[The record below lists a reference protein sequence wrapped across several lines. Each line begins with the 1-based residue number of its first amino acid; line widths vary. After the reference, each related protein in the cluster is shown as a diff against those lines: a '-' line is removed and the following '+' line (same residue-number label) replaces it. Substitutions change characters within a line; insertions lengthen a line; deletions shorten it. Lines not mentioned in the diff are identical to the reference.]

1 MQLVETMLGLDTPN
15 SLLTSRMFVEIP
27 GEMGLGKLLH
37 IRLCHTQVQLLR
49 SCARLIED
57 DDDNGVDLCV
67 FCSDGVCWTSKL
79 ILAAASP
86 PVRAALAATPD
97 DTCIILPDVTKAE
110 FFAFHR

>member
-1 MQLVETMLGLDTPN
+1 
-15 SLLTSRMFVEIP
+15 
-27 GEMGLGKLLH
+27 MGLEANYYRIH
-37 IRLCHTQVQLLR
+37 VFSHSQVQLLR
-49 SCARLIED
+49 SCARLIE

-86 PVRAALAATPD
+86 PVRAALATTPD

-110 FFAFHR
+110 FFAFHRQESLIKL